1 MDQMEHALIAR
12 VAQLNTREE
21 FLRGNSIEIISSNRW
36 KNRVVLNAIDI
47 KQSLIAHVARLII

>member
-1 MDQMEHALIAR
+1 MEHALIAR
-12 VAQLNTREE
+12 VAQLNTREK
-21 FLRGNSIEIISSNRW
+21 FLHGNIIEIISSNRW